1 MRECKIISLRINAY
15 FAMREV
21 RRTTAGSQELVVY
34 DMPALEKELNA
45 CLRQGYRI
53 VTTMNVDPTVKT
65 FIMER
70 EI

>member
-21 RRTTAGSQELVVY
+21 RRTTAGDQELVVY

-45 CLRQGYRI
+45 YLRQGYRI
-53 VTTMNVDPTVKT
+53 VTMMNVDPTVKT
-65 FIMER
+65 FILER